1 MFGNHKGDEVISIP
15 EAAKLI
21 REELDKSI
29 KAGKLSLITLV
40 SWTFAWIRNIQSRSL
55 RFNAIRY
62 STDEITVR

>member
-29 KAGKLSLITLV
+29 KAGKSQPQSVNTEA
-40 SWTFAWIRNIQSRSL
+40 TFATI
-55 RFNAIRY
+55 
-62 STDEITVR
+62 